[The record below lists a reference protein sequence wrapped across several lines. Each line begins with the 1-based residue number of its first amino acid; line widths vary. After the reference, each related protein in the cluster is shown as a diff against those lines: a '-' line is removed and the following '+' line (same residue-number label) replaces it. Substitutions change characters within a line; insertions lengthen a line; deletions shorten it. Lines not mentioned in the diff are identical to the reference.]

1 MEILHLGMLLPERQ
15 VIDLQVVGVEE
26 WKQEQWSGQLATISR
41 GAGLRDKQEYWA
53 KGQEDRVVTDEIFK
67 ELNLKKSEF

>member
-1 MEILHLGMLLPERQ
+1 M
-15 VIDLQVVGVEE
+15 EE

-67 ELNLKKSEF
+67 ELNFKKSEF